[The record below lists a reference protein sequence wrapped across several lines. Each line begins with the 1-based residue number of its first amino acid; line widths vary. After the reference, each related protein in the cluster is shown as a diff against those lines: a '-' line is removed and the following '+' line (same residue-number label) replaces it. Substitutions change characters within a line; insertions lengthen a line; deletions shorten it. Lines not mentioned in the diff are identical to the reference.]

1 MDPPISIAGLRRLE
15 WEGGGEGASREE
27 KGVEEIGMGGVD
39 GNGTGWAV
47 DRGKWEEKMEKEG
60 EIER

>member
-39 GNGTGWAV
+39 GNGTGS
-47 DRGKWEEKMEKEG
+47 RRREKGEKREKK
-60 EIER
+60 RN

>member
-39 GNGTGWAV
+39 ANGTGSRW
-47 DRGKWEEKMEKEG
+47 REIRREKGEKREKK
-60 EIER
+60 RN